1 MAQIKGKQIADASIV
16 AAKIDLTGTFDFTSG
31 AVSVASPSSNND
43 AANKA
48 YVDSVSTSSA
58 AGLDFK
64 ESVVAASAA
73 NFAASYSAGVLTA
86 SANGAISIDGV
97 SLALNDRVL
106 LKDQSTASNNGIYYV
121 SVVGDGST
129 AAELT
134 RATDADSS
142 ADLNTGAFIFVED
155 GSTNQNRA
163 YVLQANGDGSSPT
176 LDTDDLVFI
185 QFSGAGQITAGD
197 GLSKSADTLNLD
209 INGLTA
215 VADAAASGDSIAVY
229 DASVSGPRKISA
241 LTFLSDLNNTNEFT
255 TASNKVALNL
265 KSNGGLASS
274 SSGLELDDAN
284 MTEITSA
291 SPGFFASTHSV
302 VMVDSSGVR
311 RIARDELLA
320 ALAGDGLTADT
331 LNGTLDA
338 SVPQL
343 DSGSPSSNL
352 STDGAATGITI
363 SAEPLDD
370 SAVLVLV
377 NGVGI
382 ELGDGVK
389 TTEAYFSSDSGT
401 TARALADIAS
411 GDELIWNGSTHYTL
425 ETDDVVEIRFN
436 A

>member
-1 MAQIKGKQIADASIV
+1 MAQIKGKQIANASIA
-16 AAKIDLTGTFDFTSG
+16 AAKIDLTGSFDFTSG
-31 AVSVASPSSNND
+31 SVSVASPSSNND

-48 YVDSVSTSSA
+48 YVDSVTTGSA

-64 ESVVAASAA
+64 ESVVVASAA
-73 NFAASYSAGVLTA
+73 NFASSYSAGVLTA
-86 SANGAISIDGV
+86 SSTGAISIDGV

-106 LKDQSTASNNGIYYV
+106 LKNQSTASDNGIYYV

-134 RATDADSS
+134 RTTDADSS
-142 ADLNTGAFIFVED
+142 ADLNTGAFVFVED

-197 GLSKSADTLNLD
+197 GLSKSGDTLNLD

-255 TASNKVALNL
+255 TASNKVALNF

-274 SSGLELDDAN
+274 ASGLELDDDN
-284 MTEITSA
+284 MSA
-291 SPGFFASTHSV
+291 VVAAGLASTHNF
-302 VMVDSSGVR
+302 VMVDASGVR
-311 RIARDELLA
+311 KIARNELLT

-331 LNGTLDA
+331 ANGQLDA

-343 DSGSPSSNL
+343 DSGSAASSISL
-352 STDGAATGITI
+352 DGTGTGITI
-363 SAEPLDD
+363 SATPLDD
-370 SAVLVLV
+370 SAVLVLI

-425 ETDDVVEIRFN
+425 ETDDIIEIRYN

>member
-1 MAQIKGKQIADASIV
+1 MAQIKGKQIANASIA
-16 AAKIDLTGTFDFTSG
+16 AAKIDLTDSFDFTSG
-31 AVSVASPSSNND
+31 SVSVPTPSSNND

-48 YVDSVSTSSA
+48 YVDSISTGSA

-64 ESVVAASAA
+64 QSVVVASAA
-73 NFAASYSAGVLTA
+73 NFSGSYSANVLTA
-86 SANGAISIDGV
+86 SSTGAISIDGV

-106 LKDQSTASNNGIYYV
+106 LKDQSTASDNGIYYV

-142 ADLNTGAFIFVED
+142 ADLNTGAFVFVED
-155 GSTNQNRA
+155 GATNQNRA

-209 INGLTA
+209 INGLTS

-274 SSGLELDDAN
+274 SSGLELDDDN
-284 MTEITSA
+284 MSA
-291 SPGFFASTHSV
+291 VLAAGLASTHNF

-311 RIARDELLA
+311 KIARNELLT

-331 LNGTLDA
+331 ANGQLDA

-343 DSGSPSSNL
+343 DSGSAASSISL
-352 STDGAATGITI
+352 DGTGTGITI
-363 SAEPLDD
+363 SATPLDD

-411 GDELIWNGSTHYTL
+411 GDELVWNGSTHYTL
-425 ETDDVVEIRFN
+425 ETDDIIEIRYN

>member
-1 MAQIKGKQIADASIV
+1 MAQIKGKQIANASIA
-16 AAKIDLTGTFDFTSG
+16 AAKIDLTGSFDFTSG
-31 AVSVASPSSNND
+31 SVSVASPSSNND

-48 YVDSVSTSSA
+48 YVDSVTTGSA

-64 ESVVAASAA
+64 ESVVVASAA
-73 NFAASYSAGVLTA
+73 NFASSYSAGVLTA
-86 SANGAISIDGV
+86 SSTGAISIDGV

-106 LKDQSTASNNGIYYV
+106 LKNQSTASDNGIYYV

-134 RATDADSS
+134 RTTDADSS
-142 ADLNTGAFIFVED
+142 ADLNTGAFVFVED

-209 INGLTA
+209 INSLTS

-274 SSGLELDDAN
+274 SSGLELDDDN
-284 MTEITSA
+284 MSA
-291 SPGFFASTHSV
+291 VLAAGLASTHNF

-311 RIARDELLA
+311 KITRNELLT

-331 LNGTLDA
+331 ANGQLDA

-343 DSGSPSSNL
+343 DSGSAASSISL
-352 STDGAATGITI
+352 DGTGTGITI
-363 SAEPLDD
+363 SATPLDD

-425 ETDDVVEIRFN
+425 ETDDIIEIRYN

>member
-1 MAQIKGKQIADASIV
+1 MAQIKGKQIANASIA
-16 AAKIDLTGTFDFTSG
+16 AAKIDLTDSFDFTSG
-31 AVSVASPSSNND
+31 SVSVATPSSNND

-48 YVDSVSTSSA
+48 YVDSVTTGSA

-64 ESVVAASAA
+64 ESVVVASAA
-73 NFAASYSAGVLTA
+73 NFAGSYSANVLTA
-86 SANGAISIDGV
+86 SSTGAISIDGV

-142 ADLNTGAFIFVED
+142 ADLNTGAFVFVED

-197 GLSKSADTLNLD
+197 GLSKSGDTLNLD

-274 SSGLELDDAN
+274 SSGLELDDDN
-284 MTEITSA
+284 MSA
-291 SPGFFASTHSV
+291 VLAAGLASTHNF
-302 VMVDSSGVR
+302 VMVDSPGVR
-311 RIARDELLA
+311 KITRNELLT

-331 LNGTLDA
+331 ANGQLDA

-343 DSGSPSSNL
+343 DSGSAASSISL
-352 STDGAATGITI
+352 DGTGTGITI
-363 SAEPLDD
+363 SATPLDD
-370 SAVLVLV
+370 SAVLVLI

-425 ETDDVVEIRFN
+425 ETDDIIEIRYN

>member
-1 MAQIKGKQIADASIV
+1 M
-16 AAKIDLTGTFDFTSG
+16 
-31 AVSVASPSSNND
+31 
-43 AANKA
+43 
-48 YVDSVSTSSA
+48 
-58 AGLDFK
+58 
-64 ESVVAASAA
+64 
-73 NFAASYSAGVLTA
+73 
-86 SANGAISIDGV
+86 
-97 SLALNDRVL
+97 
-106 LKDQSTASNNGIYYV
+106 
-121 SVVGDGST
+121 
-129 AAELT
+129 
-134 RATDADSS
+134 
-142 ADLNTGAFIFVED
+142 
-155 GSTNQNRA
+155 
-163 YVLQANGDGSSPT
+163 LQANGDGSSPT

-241 LTFLSDLNNTNEFT
+241 LTFLSDLTSSDEF
-255 TASNKVALNL
+255 ASVANKIALNL

-274 SSGLELDDAN
+274 ASGLELDDGN
-284 MTEITSA
+284 MSA
-291 SPGFFASTHSV
+291 VLSGALASTHSF

-320 ALAGDGLTADT
+320 APAGDGLTADT
-331 LNGTLDA
+331 VNGTLDA

-343 DSGSPSSNL
+343 DSGSPGSNL

-389 TTEAYFSSDSGT
+389 TTEAYFSGDAGT
-401 TARALADIAS
+401 TARALADIAA
-411 GDELIWNGSTHYTL
+411 GDQLIWNGATHYTL
-425 ETDDVVEIRFN
+425 ETDDIVEIRFN

>member
-16 AAKIDLTGTFDFTSG
+16 AAKIDLTDSFDFTSG
-31 AVSVASPSSNND
+31 TVSVATPTANSD
-43 AANKA
+43 AASKA
-48 YVDSVSTSSA
+48 YVDSISTGSA

-64 ESVVAASAA
+64 ESVVVASAA
-73 NFAASYSAGVLTA
+73 NFAASYAANVLTA

-106 LKDQSTASNNGIYYV
+106 LKDQTTASDNGIYYV
-121 SVVGDGST
+121 STVGDGST

-142 ADLNTGAFIFVED
+142 ADLNTGAFVFVED

-241 LTFLSDLNNTNEFT
+241 LTFLSDLTSSDEF
-255 TASNKVALNL
+255 ASVANKIALNL

-274 SSGLELDDAN
+274 ASGLELDDGN
-284 MTEITSA
+284 MSA
-291 SPGFFASTHSV
+291 VLSGALASTHSF

-331 LNGTLDA
+331 VNGTLDA
-338 SVPQL
+338 SVPRL
-343 DSGSPSSNL
+343 DSGSPGSNL

-370 SAVLVLV
+370 SAVLVLI

-389 TTEAYFSSDSGT
+389 TTEAYFSGDAGT

-411 GDELIWNGSTHYTL
+411 GDQLIWNGATHYTL
-425 ETDDVVEIRFN
+425 ETDDIVEIRFN